1 VPAGIEGETTQKKPE
16 PPKKSDSKPVITNP
30 FAPNSKEQFED
41 PPAGNPDEPM
51 IIVDDAEKAETE
63 EDWDTEKPVPRKSR
77 VTLSSGKLGSLL
89 GLDRTK
95 WAPPTTSYAPSDI
108 GLRQKSYR
116 PKESELFY
124 NSAINGKLHRDG
136 SPDRG
141 GSNTKG
147 SPSRDSRAIITDFSP
162 QPKGRGTANNEGS
175 ESESGIPLDDPYA
188 GTEYADPRAESAGK
202 RMLKNFER
210 S

>member
-1 VPAGIEGETTQKKPE
+1 MPAGIEGETTQKKPE

-41 PPAGNPDEPM
+41 PPADRNPDEP
-51 IIVDDAEKAETE
+51 IIKVDDADKSETE
-63 EDWDTEKPVPRKSR
+63 DEFDTEKPVPRKSR
-77 VTLSSGKLGSLL
+77 VILSSGKPGSLI

-124 NSAINGKLHRDG
+124 NSSINGKLHKDG

-141 GSNTKG
+141 PSHSKG
-147 SPSRDSRAIITDFSP
+147 SPSPDSRAIIRDFSP
-162 QPKGRGTANNEGS
+162 EPRGRGIANPSDS
-175 ESESGIPLDDPYA
+175 ESQSGMP
-188 GTEYADPRAESAGK
+188 
-202 RMLKNFER
+202 
-210 S
+210 